1 MPGQKCKNNEIGD
14 SMDMVLIMIVV
25 NDGCFLIV
33 RLMCAKI
40 MPRNE
45 TTKYSDKEKLNI
57 FFLPIYIT
65 NIYPVTFEMR
75 L

>member
-1 MPGQKCKNNEIGD
+1 
-14 SMDMVLIMIVV
+14 MVLIMIVV

-65 NIYPVTFEMR
+65 NIQPVTFEMR